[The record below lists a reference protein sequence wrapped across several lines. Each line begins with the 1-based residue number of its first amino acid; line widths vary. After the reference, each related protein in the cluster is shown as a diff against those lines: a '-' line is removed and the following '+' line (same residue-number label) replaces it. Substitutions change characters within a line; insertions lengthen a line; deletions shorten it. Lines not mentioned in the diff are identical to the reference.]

1 MLSRRPSERTRRI
14 LELLY
19 EYDGLPSGV
28 IADHLGIHSRA
39 VSAYLNYLK
48 RKGIVEYVDGMWR
61 LTRQGRDFVEK
72 LLAKDRE
79 YIRRRRELEKEIDE
93 LIEMLE
99 EYLSRRK
106 SND

>member
-28 IADHLGIHSRA
+28 IADHLGIHSRVVA
-39 VSAYLNYLK
+39 AYLNYLK
-48 RKGIVEYVDGMWR
+48 RKGIVTYEDGMWR
-61 LTRQGRDFVEK
+61 LTRQGREFVEK

-79 YIRRRRELEKEIDE
+79 YIQKRRELEKEIDE

-106 SND
+106 RS